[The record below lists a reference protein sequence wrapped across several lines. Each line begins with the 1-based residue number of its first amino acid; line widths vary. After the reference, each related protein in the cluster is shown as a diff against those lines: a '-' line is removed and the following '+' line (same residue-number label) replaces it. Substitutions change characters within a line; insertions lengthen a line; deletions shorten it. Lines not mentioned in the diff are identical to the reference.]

1 MILYGYSEYLSTRY
15 SDSTKETYIENVNL
29 FLKFLKEY
37 SGKDNSIIQILNIN
51 KSDLFN
57 YIAYIDNLSKGTK
70 KTKLYSLKNFYTYLN
85 RDISDFLF
93 KDIKLFNT
101 GVKMPYYL
109 FSNQIQP
116 YIQFYTNER
125 DKMLVYLFLNTG
137 IRLSEMANLKIE
149 DFNFKEKYFIV
160 LGKGKKYRKVFFS
173 EKCKQ
178 KLLDYIQEK
187 SGSLFNLNKRQ
198 IQYIIKKGMIACNL
212 NGSVHTLR
220 HTFATMMYK
229 QTKDVLLVKE
239 LLGHNSVVSTQ
250 IYTHIDNEEIRKAV
264 DNNPLNREV

>member
-1 MILYGYSEYLSTRY
+1 MILYEYSNYLSTKY
-15 SDSTKETYIENVNL
+15 SNSTKETYLENVNL

-37 SGKDNSIIQILNIN
+37 SGKENSNIQILNIS

-70 KTKLYSLKNFYTYLN
+70 KVKLYSIKNFYTFLN

-101 GVKMPYYL
+101 GVKMPKYL
-109 FSNQIQP
+109 FTGQITP
-116 YIQFYTNER
+116 YMQFYTNER

-149 DFNFKEKYFIV
+149 DFNFIENYFIV

-173 EKCKQ
+173 QKCKE
-178 KLLDYIQEK
+178 KLLKFIQGK
-187 SGSLFNLNKRQ
+187 QGSLFNLNKRQ
-198 IQYIIKKGMIACNL
+198 IQYIIKKGMTACNI
-212 NGSVHTLR
+212 NGSVHSLR
-220 HTFATMMYK
+220 HTFATTMYK
-229 QTKDVLLVKE
+229 QTKDILLVKE
-239 LLGHNSVVSTQ
+239 LLGHTSVVSTQ